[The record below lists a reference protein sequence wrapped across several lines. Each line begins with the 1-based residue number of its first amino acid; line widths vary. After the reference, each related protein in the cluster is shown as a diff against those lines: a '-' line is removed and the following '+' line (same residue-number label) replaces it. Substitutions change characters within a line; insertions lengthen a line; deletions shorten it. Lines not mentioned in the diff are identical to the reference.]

1 MKTPPD
7 HRSSN
12 FEFRISNFDLQGL
25 SSVKTRVNAPTHR
38 EQASRLFAQARCPRP
53 TLASHAFTLV
63 EIVISLTIIIVIAA
77 ASIPTIRGIRD
88 EQMAREPIIEL
99 TRMAKEA
106 RLRAMK
112 EKRPYQVA
120 FYSGGFMASRYFN
133 PYLQLSDLDLLAQEL
148 ESGVSRVNP
157 NEDPTLVDLDSGA
170 TTTPKTQLPLAPPGP
185 KLDNDWQE
193 RYELPPG
200 SQYTLKFWHDLE
212 ETPVEG
218 EIVKLWVFQ
227 PTGICQPLQLRLE
240 NSSASFSIEYG
251 ALTADIIREV
261 IELR

>member
-1 MKTPPD
+1 MKTLKKF
-7 HRSSN
+7 RSS
-12 FEFRISNFDLQGL
+12 G
-25 SSVKTRVNAPTHR
+25 
-38 EQASRLFAQARCPRP
+38 
-53 TLASHAFTLV
+53 FTLV
-63 EIVISLTIIIVIAA
+63 EVVVALTIVSIAFVIAV
-77 ASIPTIRGIRD
+77 PTIRGVKN

-170 TTTPKTQLPLAPPGP
+170 TTTPKTQLPLAPSGP
-185 KLDNDWQE
+185 ALDNNWQE

-212 ETPVEG
+212 ETPIEG

-240 NSSASFSIEYG
+240 NSSATFSIEYG

-261 IELR
+261 IDLR